1 MQVGDLVNAPTLMD
15 HDGSLG
21 LVISFDEDGDD
32 RFGPVPKVLFAYG
45 TRDVFPHLLEVVSA
59 CR

>member
-1 MQVGDLVNAPTLMD
+1 MD

-32 RFGPVPKVLFAYG
+32 RFGPVPKVLFANG

-59 CR
+59 SR